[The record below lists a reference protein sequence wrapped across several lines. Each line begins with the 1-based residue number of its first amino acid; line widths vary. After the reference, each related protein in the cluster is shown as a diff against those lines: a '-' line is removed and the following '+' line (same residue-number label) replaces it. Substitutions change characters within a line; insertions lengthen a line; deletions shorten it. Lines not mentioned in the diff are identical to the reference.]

1 MAELNLQTFRFRG
14 VNGDVIVVP
23 AQDEQA
29 ARSIAMEQRHG
40 PPQYNRTW
48 ICDRW
53 DGLGLRLID
62 EQGLPIM
69 EAPRG

>member
-1 MAELNLQTFRFRG
+1 MVELNLQTFRFRG
-14 VNGDVIVVP
+14 ANGDVIVVP

-29 ARSIAMEQRHG
+29 ARSIAMEQRWG
-40 PPQYNRTW
+40 PPQYNQTW
-48 ICDRW
+48 NCSRW

-69 EAPRG
+69 EVARG